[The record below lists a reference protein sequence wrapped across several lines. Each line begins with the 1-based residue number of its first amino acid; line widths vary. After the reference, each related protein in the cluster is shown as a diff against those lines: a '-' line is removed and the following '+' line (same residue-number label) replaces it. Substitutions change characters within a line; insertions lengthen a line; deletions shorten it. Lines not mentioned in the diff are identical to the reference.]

1 MLRPKY
7 KAFADEYLRNGGNAT
22 QAYRVAYPGRLP
34 ATARKNGCIL
44 AKNEEVK
51 AYIQERYRTI
61 QERSDTRLRA
71 EMEERDMAVLLTV
84 AEKRSIL
91 AQIARGEIDFIEQVM
106 TKHGPETITRKPN
119 PAERVKAIETDNKM
133 CGDNAATNQNV
144 NVKSEWLDWI
154 KSGNVIEFTKQP
166 PPPNLKIRPIE

>member
-1 MLRPKY
+1 
-7 KAFADEYLRNGGNAT
+7 
-22 QAYRVAYPGRLP
+22 
-34 ATARKNGCIL
+34 
-44 AKNEEVK
+44 
-51 AYIQERYRTI
+51 
-61 QERSDTRLRA
+61 
-71 EMEERDMAVLLTV
+71 MEERDMAVLLTV